1 MTDPPASPGTP
12 ARLVVL
18 ASGAGSNLGAIL
30 TACATGALPAVIV
43 GVASDRPTAGAL
55 ARARRAGVPTAVI
68 PATPQRAVSDHRLA
82 ETVAR
87 WAPDLVVLAGYLRIL
102 GPAFIDP
109 QRARGVRIINLHPS
123 LPGDL
128 IGLGAISRA
137 HAEAVAG
144 QRQQTGVM
152 VHEVIDAG
160 VDDGPVI
167 ATECVPIPVGMDL
180 AEFTA
185 LMHTVEH
192 RVLLRALSGLL
203 DRPRP

>member
-1 MTDPPASPGTP
+1 MTDQPAGPATP

-18 ASGAGSNLGAIL
+18 ASGAGSNLSAVL
-30 TACATGALPAVIV
+30 TACATGELPAIVV

-55 ARARRAGVPTAVI
+55 DRARSAGVPTAVVP
-68 PATPQRAVSDHRLA
+68 PAPQRAVSDRRLA
-82 ETVAR
+82 AVVAH
-87 WAPDLVVLAGYLRIL
+87 WAPDLIVLAGYLRIL

-128 IGLGAISRA
+128 VGLGAISRA
-137 HAEAVAG
+137 HAQAVAG
-144 QRQQTGVM
+144 QRHQTGVM
-152 VHEVIDAG
+152 VHEVVDAG

-167 ATECVPIPVGMDL
+167 ATECVPIPAEMDC
-180 AEFTA
+180 AQFTEH
-185 LMHTVEH
+185 MHTVEH

-203 DRPRP
+203 DLPRC